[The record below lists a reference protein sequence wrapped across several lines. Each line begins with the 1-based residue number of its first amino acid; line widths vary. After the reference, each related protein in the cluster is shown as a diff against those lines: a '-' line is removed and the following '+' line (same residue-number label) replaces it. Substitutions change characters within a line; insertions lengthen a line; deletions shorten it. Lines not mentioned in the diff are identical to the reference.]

1 MIYSIH
7 LRNTAQFFEKLQS
20 EAYELKMTVL
30 RFFTLPDF
38 DTQEITMDINRS
50 SYHTN
55 QLRSEWDSVEKL
67 LLFNCIPGLVYA
79 EVVVVVVAV
88 VVLVVVLLVGSNTQF
103 QPLSSRYYSYATI
116 DRK

>member
-1 MIYSIH
+1 M
-7 LRNTAQFFEKLQS
+7 QFFEKPQT
-20 EAYELKMTVL
+20 EVYEWMMTVL

-38 DTQEITMDINRS
+38 DSQEITIDISR

-67 LLFNCIPGLVYA
+67 LFFNCIPGLVYA
-79 EVVVVVVAV
+79 EVVVVVVVAV
-88 VVLVVVLLVGSNTQF
+88 VVLVLVLLVGSNTQF
-103 QPLSSRYYSYATI
+103 QPLSSRCYSYATI

>member
-1 MIYSIH
+1 M
-7 LRNTAQFFEKLQS
+7 
-20 EAYELKMTVL
+20 MTVL

-38 DTQEITMDINRS
+38 DSQEITIDISRS
-50 SYHTN
+50 SYHIN

-67 LLFNCIPGLVYA
+67 LFFNCIPGLVYA

-88 VVLVVVLLVGSNTQF
+88 VVLVLVLLVGSNTQF
-103 QPLSSRYYSYATI
+103 QPLSSRCYSYATI